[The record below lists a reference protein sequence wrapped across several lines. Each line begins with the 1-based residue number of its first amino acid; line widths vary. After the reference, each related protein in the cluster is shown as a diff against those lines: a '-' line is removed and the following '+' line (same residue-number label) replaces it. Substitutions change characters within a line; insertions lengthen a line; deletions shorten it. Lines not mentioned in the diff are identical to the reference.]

1 MQQRYSKEIKPMEFK
16 ENFQLRPQNRTF
28 VSGMKEVRTI
38 HDKQF
43 QSYISESEIQD
54 AVKRLASE
62 LEKDY
67 RGKNIIFLS
76 ILNGSFMFSADLMKC
91 MQGNVEI
98 SFLKVSSYQGTSTSG
113 RVDELIG
120 LNADLKG
127 KSVVILED
135 IVDTGITIDKVLTL
149 LKTHGAE
156 SIEICTLLF
165 KPEAYL
171 GKNKPKYI
179 GIEIPNKFVVGYGLD
194 YDELGRNLKE
204 IYQLID

>member
-1 MQQRYSKEIKPMEFK
+1 
-16 ENFQLRPQNRTF
+16 
-28 VSGMKEVRTI
+28 MKDVRSI

-43 QSYISESEIQD
+43 QFYISAAEIQS
-54 AVKRLASE
+54 VVERLAQD

-67 RGKNIIFLS
+67 RGKNVIFLS
-76 ILNGSFMFSADLMKC
+76 ILNGSFMFTADLMKHIES
-91 MQGNVEI
+91 NVEI
-98 SFLKVSSYQGTSTSG
+98 SFVKVSSYQGTSTTG

-120 LNADLKG
+120 LNADLKH

-149 LKTHGAE
+149 LRTQDVE

-179 GIEIPNKFVVGYGLD
+179 GMEIPNKFVVGYGLD
-194 YDELGRNLKE
+194 YNELGRNLKE

>member
-1 MQQRYSKEIKPMEFK
+1 
-16 ENFQLRPQNRTF
+16 
-28 VSGMKEVRTI
+28 MKDVRSI

-43 QSYISESEIQD
+43 QSYISATEIQS
-54 AVKRLASE
+54 VVERLAQD

-67 RGKNIIFLS
+67 RGKNVIFLS
-76 ILNGSFMFSADLMKC
+76 ILNGSFMFTADLMKHIES
-91 MQGNVEI
+91 NVEI
-98 SFLKVSSYQGTSTSG
+98 SFVKVSSYQGTSTTG

-120 LNADLKG
+120 LNTDLKH

-149 LKTHGAE
+149 LRTQDVE
-156 SIEICTLLF
+156 SIEVCTLLF

-179 GIEIPNKFVVGYGLD
+179 GLEIPNKFVVGYGLD
-194 YDELGRNLKE
+194 YNELGRNLKE

>member
-1 MQQRYSKEIKPMEFK
+1 
-16 ENFQLRPQNRTF
+16 
-28 VSGMKEVRTI
+28 MKDVRSI

-43 QSYISESEIQD
+43 QSYISAAEIQS
-54 AVKRLASE
+54 VVERLAQD

-67 RGKNIIFLS
+67 HGKNVIFLS
-76 ILNGSFMFSADLMKC
+76 ILNGSFMFTADLMKC
-91 MQGNVEI
+91 IESNVEI
-98 SFLKVSSYQGTSTSG
+98 SFVKVSSYQGTSTTG

-120 LNADLKG
+120 LNADLKH

-149 LKTHGAE
+149 LRTQDVE

-171 GKNKPKYI
+171 GKNRPKYI
-179 GIEIPNKFVVGYGLD
+179 GLEIPNKFVVGYGLD
-194 YDELGRNLKE
+194 YNELGRNLKE

>member
-1 MQQRYSKEIKPMEFK
+1 
-16 ENFQLRPQNRTF
+16 
-28 VSGMKEVRTI
+28 MKDVRSI

-43 QSYISESEIQD
+43 QSYISATEIQS
-54 AVKRLASE
+54 VVERLAQD

-67 RGKNIIFLS
+67 RGKNVIFLS
-76 ILNGSFMFSADLMKC
+76 ILNGSFMFTADLMKHIDS
-91 MQGNVEI
+91 NVEI
-98 SFLKVSSYQGTSTSG
+98 SFVKVSSYQGTSTTG

-120 LNADLKG
+120 LNADLKH

-149 LKTHGAE
+149 LRTQDVE

-179 GIEIPNKFVVGYGLD
+179 GMEIPNKFVVGYGLD
-194 YDELGRNLKE
+194 YNELGRNLKE

>member
-1 MQQRYSKEIKPMEFK
+1 
-16 ENFQLRPQNRTF
+16 
-28 VSGMKEVRTI
+28 MKDVRSI

-43 QSYISESEIQD
+43 QSYISATEIQS
-54 AVKRLASE
+54 VVERLAQD

-67 RGKNIIFLS
+67 RGKNVIFLS
-76 ILNGSFMFSADLMKC
+76 ILNGSFMFTADLMKHIDS
-91 MQGNVEI
+91 NVEI
-98 SFLKVSSYQGTSTSG
+98 SFVKVSSYQGTSTTG

-120 LNADLKG
+120 LNADLKH

-149 LKTHGAE
+149 LRTQDVE

-179 GIEIPNKFVVGYGLD
+179 GLEIPNKFVVGYGLD
-194 YDELGRNLKE
+194 YNELGRNLKE

>member
-1 MQQRYSKEIKPMEFK
+1 M
-16 ENFQLRPQNRTF
+16 TH
-28 VSGMKEVRTI
+28 VRII

-43 QSYISESEIQD
+43 HSYISEAEIQS
-54 AVKRLASE
+54 VVERLAND

-67 RGKNIIFLS
+67 QGKELIFLS
-76 ILNGSFMFSADLMKC
+76 ILNGSFMFTSDLMKSINS
-91 MQGNVEI
+91 NVEV
-98 SFLKVSSYQGTSTSG
+98 SFVKVSSYKGTNTTG

-120 LNADLKG
+120 LNADLKN

-149 LKTHGAE
+149 LRTQDVE

-179 GIEIPNKFVVGYGLD
+179 GMEIPNKFVVGYGLD
-194 YDELGRNLKE
+194 YNELGRNLKE